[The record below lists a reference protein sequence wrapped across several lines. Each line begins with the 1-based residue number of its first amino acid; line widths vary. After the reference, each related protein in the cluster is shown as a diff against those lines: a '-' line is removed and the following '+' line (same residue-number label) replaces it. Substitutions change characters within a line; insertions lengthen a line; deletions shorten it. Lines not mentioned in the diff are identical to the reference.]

1 MSSDPRQL
9 MRTLIASTTAW
20 QTLVGATGSTAE
32 KITAGEA
39 RIFLSGSEGSDA
51 LTYPHI
57 VLNSTALADQ
67 VGDRC
72 FAHYGE
78 IYVSLFVALG
88 SGDLDTES
96 NNLWDTYLTPLRDAI
111 LDLQGVVTV
120 STSYIVL
127 SSFEWDYQ
135 GLSPVEDQDDV
146 WVCPAIAR
154 WGVRG

>member
-9 MRTLIASTTAW
+9 MRTLIASTSTW
-20 QTLVGATGSTAE
+20 QTLVGATGTTE
-32 KITAGEA
+32 QKIAAGAA
-39 RIFLSGSEGSDA
+39 RIFLAGSEASDA
-51 LTYPHI
+51 TTYPHI
-57 VLNSTALADQ
+57 VLNSTALSDQ

-78 IYVSLFVALG
+78 IYVSLFAELG
-88 SGDLDTES
+88 TDELDTES
-96 NNLWDTYLTPLRDAI
+96 NNLWDNVLVPLRDGI
-111 LDLQGVVTV
+111 LDLQGVVAA

-135 GLSPVEDQDDV
+135 GLSKVTDADNV
-146 WVCPAIAR
+146 WVAPAIAR